1 MVSAL
6 KPPGYEDA
14 QKVIHSDGL
23 CKKAWSHFFRRCSCL
38 SVFVKQ
44 IIFPMNFFPF
54 FFLYKMFEQ
63 PICALKHFVLYREHS
78 DKRKNKIKMFF

>member
-23 CKKAWSHFFRRCSCL
+23 LK
-38 SVFVKQ
+38 
-44 IIFPMNFFPF
+44 
-54 FFLYKMFEQ
+54 
-63 PICALKHFVLYREHS
+63 ALKAIYLDISAVYVCVS
-78 DKRKNKIKMFF
+78 NK